1 MGDSRWSELADEGVH
16 LGSLV
21 NACQGLGLT
30 RGDESVEVANQ
41 GEQLVRVDELG
52 SLDQTIEALGEH

>member
-1 MGDSRWSELADEGVH
+1 MH